1 MPTTRPSTG
10 TSAGAPTADTGT
22 GGGAEALGDGER
34 DGRGLR
40 GSTLGDGDAEL
51 PGDAEPLGDADVP
64 GDADAPAV
72 SVEGRLE
79 RRYQPAAPTA
89 RSTTSAKSRA
99 LRPTRS
105 PRRSWSRG
113 SEGVLRVIKRARG
126 LWVPASGHSARF
138 EARAGAGPAREP
150 LSAVGSGSLRAAV
163 RRDSVRDE
171 GGSDGPGPD
180 PAARHRTA
188 RLR

>member
-1 MPTTRPSTG
+1 VLG
-10 TSAGAPTADTGT
+10 AGER
-22 GGGAEALGDGER
+22 EARGLGVAALDDGEAELP
-34 DGRGLR
+34 DDAEPL
-40 GSTLGDGDAEL
+40 GDAEL
-51 PGDAEPLGDADVP
+51 PGDADAS
-64 GDADAPAV
+64 AV
-72 SVEGRLE
+72 SVDGRLE

-138 EARAGAGPAREP
+138 DARAGTGPT
-150 LSAVGSGSLRAAV
+150 
-163 RRDSVRDE
+163 
-171 GGSDGPGPD
+171 
-180 PAARHRTA
+180 RT
-188 RLR
+188 